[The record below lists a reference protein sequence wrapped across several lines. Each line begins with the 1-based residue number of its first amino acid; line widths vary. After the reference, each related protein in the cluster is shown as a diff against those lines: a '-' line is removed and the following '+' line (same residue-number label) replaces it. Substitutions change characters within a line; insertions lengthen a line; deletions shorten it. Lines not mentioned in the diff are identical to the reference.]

1 MEPVTGTAVSGKTV
15 EAEDIAQEPAA
26 TVERREG
33 SKFCSKGRG
42 IIDACYVVLEGGVR
56 VARNAVKRLKGV

>member
-1 MEPVTGTAVSGKTV
+1 VTVSGNTA

-42 IIDACYVVLEGGVR
+42 IIDACYLVLEKIR